1 METSGKKIA
10 FVVCG
15 ALLPEVSR
23 IVKKRGW
30 AVELHPLPSDYHL
43 DPQKIVSGVEEKLRL
58 LLPNHRVL
66 VVYGDCGTGGMLDK
80 LLARYGVERLA
91 GAHCY
96 EIYGGDVFWN
106 AVRQEPGTFFLTDF
120 MVRSFAR
127 LERQM
132 GIDAHPELVSM
143 YFGNYRRML
152 YLAQTR
158 DERLLAEA
166 EKISKKLG
174 LPLEVRF
181 VGVQR
186 LEEMLSKWIERTSSL
201 SSETS

>member
-1 METSGKKIA
+1 
-10 FVVCG
+10 
-15 ALLPEVSR
+15 
-23 IVKKRGW
+23 
-30 AVELHPLPSDYHL
+30 
-43 DPQKIVSGVEEKLRL
+43 
-58 LLPNHRVL
+58 
-66 VVYGDCGTGGMLDK
+66 
-80 LLARYGVERLA
+80 
-91 GAHCY
+91 
-96 EIYGGDVFWN
+96 
-106 AVRQEPGTFFLTDF
+106 
-120 MVRSFAR
+120 
-127 LERQM
+127 M